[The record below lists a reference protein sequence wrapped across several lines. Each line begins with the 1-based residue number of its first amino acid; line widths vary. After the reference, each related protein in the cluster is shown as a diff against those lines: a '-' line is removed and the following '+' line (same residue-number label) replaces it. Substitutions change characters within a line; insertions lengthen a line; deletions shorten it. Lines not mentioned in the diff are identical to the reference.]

1 MKSRLAFIVGGAL
14 IINILLFI
22 LMERMSAQQPIQL
35 SAVPSRLSIDFVRLK
50 KQPPPQQ
57 QKSRQK
63 PKQQKAKPKSLL
75 MPDMP
80 SAKPKPLRV
89 KNINID
95 LPRMDLAINIAGVP
109 FKGEMASSGFGGLS
123 EAIPLIRTSPLYP
136 PRALSRKLEGKVKV
150 LFTISADGTVISPKV
165 IESTPKG
172 VFDRSALRA
181 VRKWKF
187 RKKLIDGQAVAWQS
201 VQTIVFKLAK

>member
-1 MKSRLAFIVGGAL
+1 MKLRLTFIVVGAL

-50 KQPPPQQ
+50 KQAPPPQQ
-57 QKSRQK
+57 KSRKK
-63 PKQQKAKPKSLL
+63 PTEQQAKPKSLL
-75 MPDMP
+75 IPDMP
-80 SAKPKPLRV
+80 SAKPKPLRI

-109 FKGEMASSGFGGLS
+109 FKGEMASSGLGGLS

-136 PRALSRKLEGKVKV
+136 PRALSRKLEGQVKV
-150 LFTISADGTVISPKV
+150 LFTITTDGTVMNPKI
-165 IESTPKG
+165 IESSPKG

-187 RKKLIDGQAVAWQS
+187 RKKLVDGQAVAWQS